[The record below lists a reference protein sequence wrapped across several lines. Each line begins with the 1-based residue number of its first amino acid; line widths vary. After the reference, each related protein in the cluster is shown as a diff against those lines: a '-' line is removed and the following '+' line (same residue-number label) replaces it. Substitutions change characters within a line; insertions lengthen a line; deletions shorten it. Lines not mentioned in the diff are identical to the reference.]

1 MTTAKRT
8 ERKIN
13 RQLLH
18 AQVQLSRSLMAR
30 RTGRRTGCLSA
41 EDSKDSNTHCSTTS
55 SRKLQDEDVWNLP
68 DSVVVDHQ
76 SSDIIER
83 LTEERSLKH
92 KQALKQLETELT
104 HLSQVCETQ
113 VRTASLELLYYLQD
127 VDLRLNPLKDR
138 MEQLDHVSGQDVCL
152 LWEEVQEEVKM
163 KKIRIK
169 DLNHKLTEYE
179 TQRTDEIRVV
189 LRKYL
194 HLLENIG
201 FLPPPDVYRLIHTE
215 AMMLNQSLLVNRRSA
230 ARLLLLLQEENLQ
243 QESLL
248 RLQWEEHL
256 SLWRRTRVGRVV
268 DHFRSFCSRDEEQQL
283 VSGQLVSG
291 LTKQRDDVID
301 HISSLVPPF
310 CSTALVS
317 DWFDRLTAINQQ
329 IDDLHTHFL
338 LHLRLHHEQLWSDRL
353 AEVELCEKELSAL
366 QLSQD
371 EVNDVVG
378 SQLLTV
384 IGRSQS
390 EEEERL
396 AAVDRCCDSEARCA
410 LGLTRCVFVLMRGA
424 ALLWETH
431 SHRLE
436 RRREEL
442 EQHLDNLRQS
452 QQKHTQSMKVRL
464 DHLLCGLRQGS
475 SEEALKT
482 SLDETVHYLQDVKHS
497 CTQCVSDQSEVL
509 DHLPLLLLEELL
521 SYSSSL
527 TSFYHL
533 DHTYRPSPEELEN
546 LLPSSTKPE
555 YSKEA
560 ELQKTDKMMQEEESD
575 PAQPSPD
582 WLTEADSCLLD
593 LSDISSDVTFTS
605 SRGVTYSGPAFR
617 CPAPAFRCPA
627 PDLQLEAHL
636 SLFPVELLT
645 HTLSR
650 TRSLFF
656 DHFEKHFHDVLNSAV
671 TMVTDRKEAA
681 KSDQELQLK
690 ELNYKN
696 IQTHVYQQRLA
707 ELQLHRQ
714 QVDLHCEEVSEV
726 LTSCRVELQEVQ
738 TSISRRNQEFSI
750 CLSVM
755 EDVLTADSS
764 RRLKALSSTLQ
775 DRLDQHIKDTQR
787 CQTAFRQT
795 VHHRLDQLRT
805 RTTRLLNS
813 FRLFS
818 EGGDVAP
825 QELRLFQKRLKE
837 ETRQISVTEK
847 SIYSEL
853 EGSESQSLQ
862 QLKEAS
868 APLEEKLCFL
878 KSEVDFMEKIQEIM
892 SSTQVHIKAETN
904 SSKQQQVVISSMLE
918 DLRRMME
925 NTQVSPDQV
934 CSLLSSVNEE
944 LRKCCQ
950 YLDFSLGTTL
960 SVPPKSRK
968 QVRSA
973 PSPGLL
979 QTRRTGVDL
988 LDDPVVG
995 IIKSLNRFSL
1005 IQDDRRPA
1013 AGLTC
1018 PVQQKC
1024 TESFSTPS
1032 TRRGCRSIRTERRFQ
1047 VFGPE
1052 PEQNP
1057 HSFSSTLNSVL
1068 WRTNDVILQVAEDF
1082 YQRSGLSKF
1091 LLLPDSLDQW
1101 AESMQQRLLGY
1112 QEQTRTFLCTSR
1124 EELETQRSLSESLL
1138 LSLPEVLI
1146 SNHEQRQGA
1155 ELIEEM
1161 GRVRV
1166 KLEETLAASEED
1178 KRVNI
1183 HQLRVSLRDDDL
1195 QTVNIREELRQQ
1207 QLQSAICSLH
1217 LELQVCVRVRGEE
1230 FVTSLSRLT
1239 EMLFSQLDELL
1250 TPEETE
1256 AEQHS
1261 DVNTVT
1267 TEMEAETGNSRTWSG
1282 IPYLSPTNSNDD
1294 PSSSF
1299 TTPTTASITTTRCTL
1314 GHQAV
1319 IEQRD
1324 AAVKRFEQLFRSESS
1339 RSDDDQRG
1347 RLSELQNW
1355 NTHWRQQIHTLK
1367 HTHT

>member
-1 MTTAKRT
+1 
-8 ERKIN
+8 
-13 RQLLH
+13 
-18 AQVQLSRSLMAR
+18 MAR
-30 RTGRRTGCLSA
+30 HTDRRTACLCA
-41 EDSKDSNTHCSTTS
+41 EDSTT
-55 SRKLQDEDVWNLP
+55 SRKLQDDEDVWNLP

-83 LTEERSLKH
+83 LTEEKSRKH

-113 VRTASLELLYYLQD
+113 VRTVSLELLSSLQD

-138 MEQLDHVSGQDVCL
+138 MEQLDHVSGQEVCV

-169 DLNHKLTEYE
+169 ELNHKLTDCE

-194 HLLENIG
+194 HLLENIS

-230 ARLLLLLQEENLQ
+230 ALLLLLLQEENLQ

-256 SLWRRTRVGRVV
+256 SLWRRTGVGGVV
-268 DHFRSFCSRDEEQQL
+268 DRFRSLCSSEEEQQL

-301 HISSLVPPF
+301 HISSLVPPS

-317 DWFDRLTAINQQ
+317 NWFDRLTTVNQQ

-338 LHLRLHHEQLWSDRL
+338 LHLRLHHEQSWSDRL
-353 AEVELCEKELSAL
+353 VEVELCEKELSAL

-390 EEEERL
+390 EDEERL
-396 AAVDRCCDSEARCA
+396 AAVDRCCDSEARRA
-410 LGLTRCVFVLMRGA
+410 LGLTRCVFVVMRGA

-442 EQHLDNLRQS
+442 EQHLDDLRQS
-452 QQKHTQSMKVRL
+452 QQQHTQSMKLHL
-464 DHLLCGLRQGS
+464 DHLLGGLRQES

-497 CTQCVSDQSEVL
+497 CTQCVSDQLEVL
-509 DHLPLLLLEELL
+509 ERLPFLLLEELL

-533 DHTYRPSPEELEN
+533 DHTYRPSPEELQN

-555 YSKEA
+555 HSEEA
-560 ELQKTDKMMQEEESD
+560 ELQKPDKMMQEEESD

-582 WLTEADSCLLD
+582 WLTEAKSCLLD

-605 SRGVTYSGPAFR
+605 SRGVAYSG
-617 CPAPAFRCPA
+617 PAFRCPA
-627 PDLQLEAHL
+627 PDLQLETHL

-650 TRSLFF
+650 TRSSFF
-656 DHFEKHFHDVLNSAV
+656 DHLEKHFHDVLNSAV
-671 TMVTDRKEAA
+671 TTVTDRKEAA

-714 QVDLHCEEVSEV
+714 QVDLHCEEVSDV

-738 TSISRRNQEFSI
+738 TSISRRNQEFRVR
-750 CLSVM
+750 LSVM

-795 VHHRLDQLRT
+795 VHHRVDQLRT

-837 ETRQISVTEK
+837 ATRQISVTEE

-892 SSTQVHIKAETN
+892 RSTQVHIKAETN
-904 SSKQQQVVISSMLE
+904 GSKQQQVVISSMLE

-944 LRKCCQ
+944 FRKCCQ
-950 YLDFSLGTTL
+950 YLDFSLGATF

-968 QVRSA
+968 QIRSA
-973 PSPGLL
+973 PPPGLL

-995 IIKSLNRFSL
+995 VIKSLNRF
-1005 IQDDRRPA
+1005 QDDRRPD
-1013 AGLTC
+1013 AGQS

-1024 TESFSTPS
+1024 TESFSTLS
-1032 TRRGCRSIRTERRFQ
+1032 MKRGCRSIRTERRFQ

-1082 YQRSGLSKF
+1082 YQRCGLCRF

-1112 QEQTRTFLCTSR
+1112 QEQTRKFLCTSR
-1124 EELETQRSLSESLL
+1124 EELETQLSLLESLL
-1138 LSLPEVLI
+1138 PSLPEVLI
-1146 SNHEQRQGA
+1146 SNHEQRQWA

-1161 GRVRV
+1161 GGVRV

-1178 KRVNI
+1178 KRVNVR
-1183 HQLRVSLRDDDL
+1183 QLRVSLRDDDL

-1207 QLQSAICSLH
+1207 QLQSSICSLH

-1239 EMLFSQLDELL
+1239 EQLFSQLDELL
-1250 TPEETE
+1250 TSEETE

-1261 DVNTVT
+1261 DVTTVT

-1282 IPYLSPTNSNDD
+1282 IPYLSPPTNSNAD

-1299 TTPTTASITTTRCTL
+1299 TTATTASITTTRCTL

-1339 RSDDDQRG
+1339 RSDDDQRR

-1355 NTHWRQQIHTLK
+1355 NTHWRTQIHTLK
-1367 HTHT
+1367 HTR

>member
-1 MTTAKRT
+1 MRSSSWS
-8 ERKIN
+8 
-13 RQLLH
+13 
-18 AQVQLSRSLMAR
+18 QVSWSQVSWSQMIFTL
-30 RTGRRTGCLSA
+30 
-41 EDSKDSNTHCSTTS
+41 TS
-55 SRKLQDEDVWNLP
+55 SFIFVSIMNSRGLIDWLKL
-68 DSVVVDHQ
+68 
-76 SSDIIER
+76 SS
-83 LTEERSLKH
+83 
-92 KQALKQLETELT
+92 
-104 HLSQVCETQ
+104 
-113 VRTASLELLYYLQD
+113 
-127 VDLRLNPLKDR
+127 
-138 MEQLDHVSGQDVCL
+138 
-152 LWEEVQEEVKM
+152 
-163 KKIRIK
+163 
-169 DLNHKLTEYE
+169 
-179 TQRTDEIRVV
+179 
-189 LRKYL
+189 
-194 HLLENIG
+194 
-201 FLPPPDVYRLIHTE
+201 
-215 AMMLNQSLLVNRRSA
+215 
-230 ARLLLLLQEENLQ
+230 
-243 QESLL
+243 
-248 RLQWEEHL
+248 
-256 SLWRRTRVGRVV
+256 
-268 DHFRSFCSRDEEQQL
+268 
-283 VSGQLVSG
+283 
-291 LTKQRDDVID
+291 
-301 HISSLVPPF
+301 
-310 CSTALVS
+310 
-317 DWFDRLTAINQQ
+317 
-329 IDDLHTHFL
+329 
-338 LHLRLHHEQLWSDRL
+338 
-353 AEVELCEKELSAL
+353 KELSAL
-366 QLSQD
+366 QLSHD
-371 EVNDVVG
+371 EVNDVAG

-384 IGRSQS
+384 IGQSQS

-396 AAVDRCCDSEARCA
+396 AAVDRCCESKARCA
-410 LGLTRCVFVLMRGA
+410 LGLTRCVFVVMRGA

-442 EQHLDNLRQS
+442 EQHLDDLRQS

-509 DHLPLLLLEELL
+509 DHLPFLLLEELL

-555 YSKEA
+555 HSEEA
-560 ELQKTDKMMQEEESD
+560 ELQKPDKMMQEEESG

-582 WLTEADSCLLD
+582 WLAEADSCLLD

-617 CPAPAFRCPA
+617 CPAP
-627 PDLQLEAHL
+627 DLQLETHL

-656 DHFEKHFHDVLNSAV
+656 DHFEKHFHDVFNSAV
-671 TMVTDRKEAA
+671 TTVTDRKEAA

-726 LTSCRVELQEVQ
+726 LTSCRVDLQDVQ
-738 TSISRRNQEFSI
+738 TSISRRNQEFSV
-750 CLSVM
+750 CLSIM
-755 EDVLTADSS
+755 EDVLTANSS

-775 DRLDQHIKDTQR
+775 DRLDQHIKDTQH

-825 QELRLFQKRLKE
+825 PELRLFQKRLKE
-837 ETRQISVTEK
+837 ETRQISVTEE

-862 QLKEAS
+862 QLKEAL

-878 KSEVDFMEKIQEIM
+878 KSEVDFMENILEIM

-925 NTQVSPDQV
+925 NTQVPPDQV

-973 PSPGLL
+973 PPPGLL

-995 IIKSLNRFSL
+995 VIKSLNRFSL

-1013 AGLTC
+1013 AG
-1018 PVQQKC
+1018 V
-1024 TESFSTPS
+1024 
-1032 TRRGCRSIRTERRFQ
+1032 
-1047 VFGPE
+1047 
-1052 PEQNP
+1052 
-1057 HSFSSTLNSVL
+1057 SVL
-1068 WRTNDVILQVAEDF
+1068 QLLQLHPE
-1082 YQRSGLSKF
+1082 
-1091 LLLPDSLDQW
+1091 
-1101 AESMQQRLLGY
+1101 
-1112 QEQTRTFLCTSR
+1112 LCVV
-1124 EELETQRSLSESLL
+1124 ENQ
-1138 LSLPEVLI
+1138 
-1146 SNHEQRQGA
+1146 
-1155 ELIEEM
+1155 
-1161 GRVRV
+1161 
-1166 KLEETLAASEED
+1166 
-1178 KRVNI
+1178 
-1183 HQLRVSLRDDDL
+1183 
-1195 QTVNIREELRQQ
+1195 
-1207 QLQSAICSLH
+1207 
-1217 LELQVCVRVRGEE
+1217 
-1230 FVTSLSRLT
+1230 
-1239 EMLFSQLDELL
+1239 
-1250 TPEETE
+1250 
-1256 AEQHS
+1256 
-1261 DVNTVT
+1261 
-1267 TEMEAETGNSRTWSG
+1267 
-1282 IPYLSPTNSNDD
+1282 
-1294 PSSSF
+1294 
-1299 TTPTTASITTTRCTL
+1299 
-1314 GHQAV
+1314 
-1319 IEQRD
+1319 
-1324 AAVKRFEQLFRSESS
+1324 
-1339 RSDDDQRG
+1339 
-1347 RLSELQNW
+1347 
-1355 NTHWRQQIHTLK
+1355 
-1367 HTHT
+1367 

>member
-1 MTTAKRT
+1 MRDQHQVLAGAGGVVILSGVSGRS
-8 ERKIN
+8 
-13 RQLLH
+13 
-18 AQVQLSRSLMAR
+18 QVQLSRSLMAR
-30 RTGRRTGCLSA
+30 HTDRRTAL
-41 EDSKDSNTHCSTTS
+41 
-55 SRKLQDEDVWNLP
+55 
-68 DSVVVDHQ
+68 VDHQ

-83 LTEERSLKH
+83 LTEKKTLKH

-113 VRTASLELLYYLQD
+113 VRTVSLELLYSLQD

-138 MEQLDHVSGQDVCL
+138 MEQLDHVSGQEVCL

-163 KKIRIK
+163 KKIRIN
-169 DLNHKLTEYE
+169 DFNHKLIECE

-194 HLLENIG
+194 HLLENIS

-230 ARLLLLLQEENLQ
+230 ACLLLLLQEENLQ

-268 DHFRSFCSRDEEQQL
+268 DRFRSLCSRDEEQQL

-317 DWFDRLTAINQQ
+317 DWFDQLAAVNQQ
-329 IDDLHTHFL
+329 IDDLHTHFV
-338 LHLRLHHEQLWSDRL
+338 LHLRLHHEQSWSDRL

-410 LGLTRCVFVLMRGA
+410 LGLTRCVFVVMRGA

-442 EQHLDNLRQS
+442 EQHLDDLRQS

-482 SLDETVHYLQDVKHS
+482 SLDETVSYLQVVKHS

-546 LLPSSTKPE
+546 LLPSSTKP
-555 YSKEA
+555 
-560 ELQKTDKMMQEEESD
+560 
-575 PAQPSPD
+575 
-582 WLTEADSCLLD
+582 
-593 LSDISSDVTFTS
+593 
-605 SRGVTYSGPAFR
+605 
-617 CPAPAFRCPA
+617 
-627 PDLQLEAHL
+627 
-636 SLFPVELLT
+636 
-645 HTLSR
+645 
-650 TRSLFF
+650 
-656 DHFEKHFHDVLNSAV
+656 AV
-671 TMVTDRKEAA
+671 TTVKDRKEAA

-738 TSISRRNQEFSI
+738 TSISRRNQEFSV

-775 DRLDQHIKDTQR
+775 DRLDQHIKDTQC

-818 EGGDVAP
+818 EGGDIAP
-825 QELRLFQKRLKE
+825 QELRLFQKRLEE
-837 ETRQISVTEK
+837 ETRQISVMEE

-878 KSEVDFMEKIQEIM
+878 KSEVDFIEKIQEIM
-892 SSTQVHIKAETN
+892 SSTQVHIKAEAY

-918 DLRRMME
+918 DLRMME

-973 PSPGLL
+973 PPPGLL
-979 QTRRTGVDL
+979 QTGVDL

-995 IIKSLNRFSL
+995 VIKSLNRFSL

-1013 AGLTC
+1013 AGVTC

-1024 TESFSTPS
+1024 TEFFSTPS
-1032 TRRGCRSIRTERRFQ
+1032 MSEGCRSIRTERRFQ
-1047 VFGPE
+1047 IFGPE

-1082 YQRSGLSKF
+1082 YQRCGLSKF

-1124 EELETQRSLSESLL
+1124 EELATQRSLSESLL

-1183 HQLRVSLRDDDL
+1183 RQLRVSLRDDDL

-1207 QLQSAICSLH
+1207 QLQNSICSLH
-1217 LELQVCVRVRGEE
+1217 LELQVGGGGVSG
-1230 FVTSLSRLT
+1230 
-1239 EMLFSQLDELL
+1239 
-1250 TPEETE
+1250 TPVNTKTE
-1256 AEQHS
+1256 AEQHY

-1267 TEMEAETGNSRTWSG
+1267 TEMEAETGNSR
-1282 IPYLSPTNSNDD
+1282 
-1294 PSSSF
+1294 
-1299 TTPTTASITTTRCTL
+1299 
-1314 GHQAV
+1314 
-1319 IEQRD
+1319 
-1324 AAVKRFEQLFRSESS
+1324 
-1339 RSDDDQRG
+1339 
-1347 RLSELQNW
+1347 
-1355 NTHWRQQIHTLK
+1355 
-1367 HTHT
+1367 